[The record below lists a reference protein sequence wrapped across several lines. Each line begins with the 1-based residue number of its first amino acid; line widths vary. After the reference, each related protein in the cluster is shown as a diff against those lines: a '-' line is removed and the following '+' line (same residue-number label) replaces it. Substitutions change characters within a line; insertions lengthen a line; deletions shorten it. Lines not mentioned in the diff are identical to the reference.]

1 MGIELGVYRQIAF
14 WNICVNVMP
23 SEPFRP
29 QWWHRSMSQH
39 VQKRKA
45 QPKRSIA
52 TPGDD
57 RELGLW
63 IDYEL
68 LRKHHHHTTQAVLHD
83 PSVGTNNRYLEL
95 ADLALGTSKHRRKP
109 KGAASA
115 K

>member
-1 MGIELGVYRQIAF
+1 MANEPLASMVAS
-14 WNICVNVMP
+14 VNV
-23 SEPFRP
+23 
-29 QWWHRSMSQH
+29 QH
-39 VQKRKA
+39 VQKRTA
-45 QPKRSIA
+45 QSKRNIA

-68 LRKHHHHTTQAVLHD
+68 LRKNHNHTTQAVLHD

-95 ADLALGTSKHRRKP
+95 AHLALGTSKHRRKV
-109 KGAASA
+109 KGTASS

>member
-1 MGIELGVYRQIAF
+1 
-14 WNICVNVMP
+14 
-23 SEPFRP
+23 
-29 QWWHRSMSQH
+29 MSQH
-39 VQKRKA
+39 FQKRKG

-68 LRKHHHHTTQAVLHD
+68 LRKHHTTQAVLHD
-83 PSVGTNNRYLEL
+83 PSIGTNNRYLEL

-109 KGAASA
+109 KGAASS